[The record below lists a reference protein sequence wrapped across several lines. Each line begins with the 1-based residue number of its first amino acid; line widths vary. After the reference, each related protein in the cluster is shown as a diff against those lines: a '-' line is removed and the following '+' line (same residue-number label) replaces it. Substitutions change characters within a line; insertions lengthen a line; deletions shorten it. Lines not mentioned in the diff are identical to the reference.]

1 MALLQLCCKQD
12 QVLASWLYNQPDR
25 LTEEA
30 MGAWGSGSFEND
42 DAADWL
48 TQLEAIAP
56 DDLTRIF
63 DKAVDDTAYFE
74 APAASVVVAA
84 AEVVAALNGS
94 PVKGIPPEI
103 VKWTTSRK
111 PPTPELKALA
121 LRALDRVRKNSE
133 LKDLWLEADGLNDW
147 TVAIQDLQTRVGS

>member
-1 MALLQLCCKQD
+1 
-12 QVLASWLYNQPDR
+12 
-25 LTEEA
+25 

-48 TQLEAIAP
+48 AELGIIAS
-56 DDLTRIF
+56 DDLTKIF
-63 DKAVDDTAYFE
+63 AQAADDPTYFE

-94 PVKGIPPEI
+94 PAKGVPEEI
-103 VKWTTSRK
+103 VNWTMNRPT
-111 PPTPELKALA
+111 PTPELKALA

-133 LKDLWLEADGLNDW
+133 LKDLWLEADGLND
-147 TVAIQDLQTRVGS
+147 